1 MKPIST
7 PQLAVDAAAV
17 AAVSAGVLALADRPA
32 VMWLLL
38 VAVLLARF
46 AAFRA
51 THPDRSLAAEV
62 AFFAL
67 CTVVGAVN
75 DLNTVV
81 AHGVYR
87 YEATAELPTVSS
99 IPLWMLVFWGLIL
112 RFVFAITRWR
122 ALGPPEVPARRVLG
136 RAGRGRQLVLLVC
149 IVVSTRLALYAWYA
163 HPIASWLPFLA
174 GLAVFALAGRAD
186 RHDARLAGLALVAG
200 PIAEAL
206 FIEVGGLHAYAL
218 GWLFGVPLW
227 IVLWWAL
234 AIWIWK
240 DVGAWAYAGL
250 ERALGASEG
259 SRTSPA

>member
-7 PQLAVDAAAV
+7 PQLAVDAVAV
-17 AAVSAGVLALADRPA
+17 AAVSVGVLVAADRPT

-38 VAVLLARF
+38 AAVLLARF
-46 AAFRA
+46 ALFRA
-51 THPDRSLAAEV
+51 THPDRALAAEV

-81 AHGVYR
+81 VHGVYR
-87 YEATAELPTVSS
+87 YTAAAELPTVSS

-112 RFVFAITRWR
+112 RFVFALTRWR

-136 RAGRGRQLVLLVC
+136 RAGRGRQSILLVC
-149 IVVSTRLALYAWYA
+149 VVVATRLALYAWYA
-163 HPIASWLPFLA
+163 HPIASWLPFALGFA
-174 GLAVFALAGRAD
+174 LFALAGGAD
-186 RHDARLAGLALVAG
+186 RHDAKLAALALVVG
-200 PIAEAL
+200 PIVEAL
-206 FIEVGGLHAYAL
+206 FIRIGGLHEYAL
-218 GWLFGVPLW
+218 GWWFGVPVW

-234 AIWIWK
+234 ATWIWK
-240 DVGAWAYAGL
+240 DLGAWAYAGI
-250 ERALGASEG
+250 ERALGAPEG